1 MSQPDDAI
9 AAQQTETGSMS
20 EGSRL
25 SGGFDSVVQ
34 AGMMFL
40 QANVMRSAYTVAK
53 RYYNIAAKDDATW
66 QSLYAPVMKQ
76 FADEMFAVPVR
87 PLDVAFF
94 RARNLAPAATIQKDW
109 YNMRLMTSRYAYGVR
124 ENLDYKADMMTR
136 WTRVTS
142 AFLGV
147 SMAEAYFET
156 YKEQRRVH
164 MAQAVALGKNIQTSS
179 MSMLGQAATMKSAAA
194 TGVANALSSIGGTV
208 RGATIGMQEAVNK
221 VKLERQYGMKDENEI
236 GQRSFGA
243 LAAIG
248 LGIKQPWYTGA
259 NISNGAGAAN
269 GSGTVTK

>member
-1 MSQPDDAI
+1 MSQPDDPI
-9 AAQQTETGSMS
+9 AAQQTDTGSMA

-34 AGMMFL
+34 AAMMFL
-40 QANVMRSAYTVAK
+40 QANVMRAAYTVSK

-94 RARNLAPAATIQKDW
+94 RARNLVPAAAIQTDW

-124 ENLDYKADMMTR
+124 ENLDYKADMITR

-142 AFLGV
+142 AYLGV

-164 MAQAVALGKNIQTSS
+164 MAQAVALGKGIQSAAT
-179 MSMLGQAATMKSAAA
+179 SMLGQAATMKSTAA
-194 TGVANALSSIGGTV
+194 VDNANALSRIGGQV
-208 RGATIGMQEAVNK
+208 RASQIDMQETIGK
-221 VKLERQYGMKDENEI
+221 VKLEQQQYDMKGENTI
-236 GQRSFGA
+236 GQKSVSDQI
-243 LAAIG
+243 LVG
-248 LGIKQPWYTGA
+248 LGIRQPQYSTS
-259 NISNGAGAAN
+259 NISQGAGA
-269 GSGTVTK
+269 VTGAGG